1 VVGILTGVPV
11 GSCLDLSGNWVRDSR
26 FGEQFRVQHYRIIR
40 PNTLQGLER
49 YLGSGMI
56 RGIGPHYASRIVAH
70 FGLASLEV
78 LEHEPERLLEV
89 EGLGAKRAETIKQ
102 AWRQQRQIHQIMIFL
117 QGHGISS
124 AYAVKIY
131 KAYGEKAVTVV
142 EQNPYRLAEE
152 IWGIGFKIADRI
164 AASGG
169 IIGNDPRRARAGLLF
184 LLNEAAEEG
193 HCFLPQKE
201 LLGRGKALLDIE
213 EDMLAGQL
221 PGLVADAR
229 IVVSGEKVYLTALL
243 HAELN
248 TAKSIER
255 LLSSGAGGISLKK
268 LDREIAKA
276 EQRMGFS
283 FAPEQKDAIKTAM
296 HKKITLLTGG
306 PGTGKSTIL
315 KALADILGLHGF
327 SLLLAA
333 PTGRAAKRLAE
344 ATGREAKT
352 IHRLLGFD
360 PGSFGFRFNGENRLQ
375 ADFIVID
382 EVSMMDVVLANS
394 LFKAIPDHASVVLVG
409 DADQL
414 PSVGPGN
421 VFRDLLESGR
431 LPTRC
436 LKQIYRQGE
445 GSLISINARRINEGE
460 GLELLPDFKGDKDFY
475 CIYRQSPEE
484 IEAEIVSLMGGRLTR
499 KYGFDPVRDIQVLV
513 PMRRGLIGTD
523 HLNTRLQSVL
533 HDRRAES
540 SFVFKRGDKVMQ
552 LKNNYEKEIFNGD
565 IGFVQSVDEENSLIR
580 VSFDGRQISYE
591 TGDLQ
596 ELILAYAI
604 TIHKSQGSE
613 FPCVILPLH
622 TCHYPLLQ
630 RNLLYTGVT
639 RGKKLVILV
648 GSKKAIAIAIRNS
661 QVDARF
667 TGLDSWL

>member
-1 VVGILTGVPV
+1 VGILAGVPV
-11 GSCLDLSGNWVRDSR
+11 GSCLDLSGNWVRDTR
-26 FGEQFRVQHYRIIR
+26 FGEQFRVQHYRIVT

-49 YLGSGMI
+49 YLGSGLI
-56 RGIGPHYASRIVAH
+56 KGIGPHYASRIVAR
-70 FGLASLEV
+70 FGLATLEV
-78 LEHEPERLLEV
+78 LEHEPERLHEV
-89 EGLGAKRAETIKQ
+89 EGLGTKRAETIKQ
-102 AWRQQRQIHQIMIFL
+102 AWQQQRQIHQIMIFL
-117 QGHGISS
+117 QGHGISA

-131 KAYGEKAVTVV
+131 KAYGEKAVAVV

-169 IIGNDPRRARAGLLF
+169 IVGNDPRRARAGLLF
-184 LLNEAAEEG
+184 LLNGASEEG

-201 LLGRGKALLDIE
+201 LLSRGKELLDIE
-213 EDMLAGQL
+213 EDMLAAQL

-229 IVVSGEKVYLTALL
+229 IVVSGEKVYLTTLL
-243 HAELN
+243 HAERN
-248 TAKSIER
+248 TAKSIKR
-255 LLSSGAGGISLKK
+255 LLSSSAKGIALKE
-268 LDREIAKA
+268 LDREFVKA
-276 EQRMGFS
+276 EQRMGLS
-283 FAPEQKDAIKTAM
+283 FAPEQRDAIKAALQS
-296 HKKITLLTGG
+296 KVTLLTGG

-315 KALADILGLHGF
+315 RVLADILQLHGF

-360 PGSFGFRFNGENRLQ
+360 PGSFGFRYNRENRLQ
-375 ADFIVID
+375 TDFVVID
-382 EVSMMDVVLANS
+382 EVSMMDIVLANS

-431 LPTRC
+431 MPTRC

-460 GLELLPDFKGDKDFY
+460 GLELLPDYKGDKDFY

-484 IEAEIVSLMGGRLTR
+484 IEAEIVSLMRGRLTR
-499 KYGFDPVRDIQVLV
+499 RYGFDPVRDIQVLT

-523 HLNTRLQSVL
+523 HLNARLQTVL
-533 HDRRAES
+533 LGQRAES
-540 SFVFKRGDKVMQ
+540 SSSFKAGDKVMQ
-552 LKNNYEKEIFNGD
+552 VKNNYEKEIFNGD
-565 IGFVQSVDEENSLIR
+565 IGVVQSVDEENSLIR

-591 TGDLQ
+591 MRDLQ

-622 TCHYPLLQ
+622 TNHYPLLQ

-639 RGKKLVILV
+639 RGKKLVVLV
-648 GSKKAIAIAIRNS
+648 GSKKAIAIAIKNS
-661 QVDARF
+661 NVDARF